1 MKRPSLSL
9 SIGASWIFPVAMI
22 ALTSII
28 FVVDTVTDLEIAVE
42 VFYVAVVLL
51 SVGYF
56 GKRGVVIVSAGCMAL
71 TLLSYFLN
79 RSGSVQAGII
89 NGLIS
94 LSAIA
99 ATTYL
104 ALRIKSA
111 ELAVQEARTQLAHM
125 SRVTTLGELATS
137 IAHEVNQPL
146 GAVVASGNACL
157 RWLARQPPNLEKAQK
172 AIERI
177 VTDGKRASQVIGR
190 VRDFAKRDPV
200 QKRWL
205 DINETILEIVTLTR
219 SEVLRNRISLRTQLS
234 ADLPLVLGDR
244 IQLQQVILNLI
255 LNSVEAIGVVTD
267 GPRELLVSSTINGS
281 DVIFSV
287 RDSGTG
293 LKAVEMDHLFDA
305 FYTTKPDGMGMGLT
319 ISRSIIEA
327 HGGHLSVAPNVPR
340 GAVFQVELPAKT
352 KNHNGSRPHRAE

>member
-1 MKRPSLSL
+1 MKRPSHSP
-9 SIGASWIFPVAMI
+9 SIAASWIFPVAMI
-22 ALTSII
+22 ALTSAI

-56 GKRGVVIVSAGCMAL
+56 GKRGVMIVSAGCMAL
-71 TLLSYFLN
+71 TVLSYFLN
-79 RSGSVQAGII
+79 RTGSFQAGLI

-104 ALRIKSA
+104 VLRIKSA

-125 SRVTTLGELATS
+125 ARVTTLGELTTS

-172 AIERI
+172 AVERM
-177 VTDGKRASQVIGR
+177 VNDGKRASEVIGR
-190 VRDFAKRDPV
+190 VRDFAKRAPV
-200 QKRWL
+200 EKRWL
-205 DINETILEIVTLTR
+205 DINETILEIVTLTH

-234 ADLPLVLGDR
+234 DNLPLVFGDR

-255 LNSVEAIGVVTD
+255 LNAVEAIGVVAD
-267 GPRELLVSSTINGS
+267 GPRELLVSSATNGS
-281 DVIFSV
+281 DVRFSV
-287 RDSGTG
+287 CDSGAG
-293 LKAVEMDHLFDA
+293 LKGVEMDRLFDA

-319 ISRSIIEA
+319 ISHSIIEA
-327 HGGHLSVAPNVPR
+327 HGGRLSVTPNMPR
-340 GAVFQVELPAKT
+340 GAIFQVTLPAGDK
-352 KNHNGSRPHRAE
+352 KP